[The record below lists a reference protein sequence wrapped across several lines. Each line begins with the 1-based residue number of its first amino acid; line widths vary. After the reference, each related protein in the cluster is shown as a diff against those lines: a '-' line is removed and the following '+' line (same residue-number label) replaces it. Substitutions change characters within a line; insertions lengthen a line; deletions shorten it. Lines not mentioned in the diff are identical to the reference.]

1 MAMESPSGS
10 TSTGVP
16 APNTDASPMQVDVDG
31 ILAEVEALAAKATEA
46 ALAPGAGT
54 ASMSKEE
61 QDLAA
66 LEREI
71 EALLS
76 GKPLETPQVETPQF
90 ETPQVEMPQIEASA
104 PDVEQAAAQSSAR
117 SVADEAFEEQPVD
130 PLVQE
135 IDAVLNDDAD
145 ALLKQSDGDMDRA
158 LATVFDARA
167 LGGQEEEIN
176 RALIEAFGTSK
187 SQRPSFATP
196 PVTNPVPP
204 FEGVSREM
212 PASNPNVTTASQA
225 KPRINLEYA
234 GE

>member
-1 MAMESPSGS
+1 MESPSGS

-76 GKPLETPQVETPQF
+76 GKPLEMPQVEM
-90 ETPQVEMPQIEASA
+90 PQVEMPQIEASA

-167 LGGQEEEIN
+167 LGGQEEEI
-176 RALIEAFGTSK
+176 
-187 SQRPSFATP
+187 
-196 PVTNPVPP
+196 
-204 FEGVSREM
+204 
-212 PASNPNVTTASQA
+212 
-225 KPRINLEYA
+225 
-234 GE
+234 